1 MQGIYA
7 VHCALLKEDVDYF
20 YVYMYIRNFETFRKY
35 PKHLEFFETLAF
47 QIAYHCYVSAYVYVC
62 NMDVI
67 RDTLCFT

>member
-7 VHCALLKEDVDYF
+7 VHCALLKEDVDY
-20 YVYMYIRNFETFRKY
+20 FETFRKY